1 MKEQEFYICKH
12 CGNIVAKVL
21 DRGPKISCC
30 GEEMV
35 LLNANTV
42 DAAKE
47 KHIPAVTV
55 EGSKLTVNVGSVDHP
70 MTAEHHIAWVYVQT
84 EKGGMRKNLAV
95 DAKPHATFVVEDDK
109 AVAVYAYC
117 NLHGLWKVEL

>member
-30 GEEMV
+30 GEEMI
-35 LLNANTV
+35 LLKANTV

-47 KHIPAVTV
+47 KHVPVVTV
-55 EGSKLTVNVGSVDHP
+55 EKNKISVNVGAVDHP
-70 MTAEHHIAWVYVQT
+70 MTGEHHISWIYLQT
-84 EKGGMRKNLAV
+84 EKGGQRKNLNI
-95 DAKPHATFVVEDDK
+95 DGKPHATFALDDDK
-109 AVAVYAYC
+109 ALAVYEYC
-117 NLHGLWKVEL
+117 NLHGLWKLEL